1 VLLYYI
7 LVLPF
12 VHADEVIR
20 LNVSPELRTHRG
32 IKIYS
37 GAFEHVVFD
46 NVMCTAI
53 IIITLRRKLYGCTHI
68 IINLL
73 TSLQT
78 RMYVGSAVTGRAVGR
93 GGMARG
99 EAGNLIILLLGIR

>member
-1 VLLYYI
+1 M
-7 LVLPF
+7 
-12 VHADEVIR
+12 
-20 LNVSPELRTHRG
+20 
-32 IKIYS
+32 

-53 IIITLRRKLYGCTHI
+53 IIIIITLPRKLYRSTHI

-78 RMYVGSAVTGRAVGR
+78 RMYAGSAVTGRAVRR
-93 GGMARG
+93 GGG
-99 EAGNLIILLLGIR
+99 GGGVEEVGNLIILLLGIR